1 VPDSGGDD
9 ESLTFWYDNGP
20 AEGMSAAFRQ
30 AEDRTRTLR
39 WPRWSLRLHPR
50 EWSWPRWHPFRW
62 LGDFFAFLAAADPE
76 AVVPARE
83 RHRSATLGLL
93 MAVATA
99 QAFYAATLFMSVSLG
114 RPFLDQAGFGA
125 VFALSVYLIDR
136 SIVSYPSAIKT
147 DRQGNLRP
155 PKKASWVVGIRVI
168 IAIAAALLMSE
179 MILLQVFAADINE
192 QIQTDHIA
200 TTAATDKQIQ
210 ANYQGRIAPL
220 QGQIDNTANLLSA
233 RNADV
238 NNAYAAMNCQE
249 FGCPAQH
256 ITAGFGPGY
265 DAAKIEWEN
274 AVTAQDTARTD
285 QKSIQAKD
293 QPQINSL
300 ETAEQKAINGAQ
312 PAINHADKVLSQEE
326 AFGQLTLAN
335 GTVLA
340 VRVLLSLLILGID
353 LAPILTKL
361 SGRTSLNDILAHS
374 NDFLAM
380 EDNRRRVATRLYHFA
395 QQGDADRA
403 RQQLEAETAVFQ
415 AQQTADVLRHQAQQE
430 AGVERARA
438 DAKADT
444 DRHEIDFQAQL
455 TTLRQESDF
464 DQQSRLISYRYPGP
478 GRSPSANV
486 GFGAPSGP
494 VVNGGFGVQG
504 DPGANGGGP
513 GPYGGQ
519 AWEQPQGNGDS
530 GAPGDGDLQ
539 TIVFRHEPPV
549 AVDEGEP
556 GPAVQQDLAYYS
568 APPVGAYGVP
578 ATRNAPA
585 VSELP
590 SPSFPE
596 PDQPPLT
603 QLDRTW
609 SAPDGLTAERDE
621 IAEIYFPPEQEPAP
635 LDGRW
640 VLKGRLPGVDKSGGG
655 TVSRARDLQG
665 DPNAWFVVKTVPSG
679 LATRRAPGVSSQIAG
694 VRHEQRMARQRLN
707 HPHIGQVIDS
717 GEDNGYFYLVYPLY
731 EPGSLTTYCS
741 WRRGQLDLP
750 WAAQVILDVLDGLV
764 AAAARDLVHLDIKPG
779 NIVLDGSRARV
790 IDWGFSRMPHA
801 GNVSTLV
808 QRGTPFFACP
818 EQFTG
823 PRDGWDTPLADLYGV
838 GATFYWLLTGEAPLQ
853 RQIRSEADLDFAGY
867 RELLKKKARP
877 EPVRRLVN
885 DVPRPVSNLIDRWL
899 SLDPARRV
907 PRRTPMDGALQAAR
921 AELLALM
928 PSLPPVAVGQVT
940 ARRRKR

>member
-1 VPDSGGDD
+1 
-9 ESLTFWYDNGP
+9 L
-20 AEGMSAAFRQ
+20 
-30 AEDRTRTLR
+30 
-39 WPRWSLRLHPR
+39 
-50 EWSWPRWHPFRW
+50 HPFRR

-76 AVVPARE
+76 AVVPVRE

-114 RPFLDQAGFGA
+114 RPFLDQVGFGA

-136 SIVSYPSAIKT
+136 SIISYPSAIKT

-155 PKKASWVVGIRVI
+155 PKKTSWVVGIRVM

-179 MILLQVFAADINE
+179 MILLQVFAADISE
-192 QIQTDHIA
+192 QIQADHIA
-200 TTAATDKQIQ
+200 TTKATDKQIK

-220 QGQIDNTANLLSA
+220 QSQIDNAAKLVSS

-238 NNAYAAMNCQE
+238 NNAIAAVNCQE

-256 ITAGFGPGY
+256 ITPGFGPGY
-265 DAAKIEWEN
+265 AVAKIKWQN
-274 AVTAQDTARTD
+274 AVTAQGIAQADLN
-285 QKSIQAKD
+285 SIQAKD

-300 ETAEQKAINGAQ
+300 ETAEQNAINGAQ

-335 GTVLA
+335 NTVFA

-361 SGRTSLNDILAHS
+361 TGRTSLNDILAHS

-380 EDNRRRVATRLYHFA
+380 EDNRRRIATRLHQFV

-403 RQQLEAETAVFQ
+403 RQQLEAETAIFQ
-415 AQQTADVLRHQAQQE
+415 AQQTADVLRHQAQRE
-430 AGVERARA
+430 AGVERART
-438 DAKADT
+438 DGKADT
-444 DRHEIDFQAQL
+444 DRHEIDLRAQL
-455 TTLRQESDF
+455 TKLRQESDF
-464 DQQSRLISYRYPGP
+464 GQQARLFSYRYPGP
-478 GRSPSANV
+478 GRSP
-486 GFGAPSGP
+486 
-494 VVNGGFGVQG
+494 
-504 DPGANGGGP
+504 GANGGSRGT
-513 GPYGGQ
+513 YGGQ
-519 AWEQPQGNGDS
+519 AWEQPQGDGDS
-530 GAPGDGDLQ
+530 AGPGDEELE
-539 TIVFRHEPPV
+539 TTVFRHDPPV
-549 AVDEGEP
+549 DEDEP
-556 GPAVQQDLAYYS
+556 GPAVQRDLAYRP
-568 APPVGAYGVP
+568 APPVGAYEAPATPNVP
-578 ATRNAPA
+578 AEP
-585 VSELP
+585 EL
-590 SPSFPE
+590 PE
-596 PDQPPLT
+596 PDQPPLPELD
-603 QLDRTW
+603 QPRLPGSDRTW
-609 SAPDGLTAERDE
+609 PAPDGPTAERDE
-621 IAEIYFPPEQEPAP
+621 MAKIYFPPEQGPAP
-635 LDGRW
+635 LGGRW
-640 VLKGRLPGVDKSGGG
+640 ALKGRLPGVDRSGGG

-679 LATRRAPGVSSQIAG
+679 LATRQAPGVSSQIAG
-694 VRHEQRMARQRLN
+694 VRHEQQMARLRLN

-741 WRRGQLDLP
+741 WNRGQLDLP
-750 WAAQVILDVLDGLV
+750 WAAQIILDVLDGLV

-779 NIVLDGSRARV
+779 NIVLDGNRARV

-801 GNVSTLV
+801 GNVSSLV

-823 PRDGWDTPLADLYGV
+823 SRDGWDTPLADLYGV
-838 GATFYWLLTGEAPLQ
+838 GAVFYWLLTGEAPLQ
-853 RQIRSEADLDFAGY
+853 RQIRAEADLDFAGY
-867 RELLKKKARP
+867 RELLKKRARP
-877 EPVRRLVN
+877 EPVHRLVK

-907 PRRTPMDGALQAAR
+907 PRRTPMNGALRAAR
-921 AELLALM
+921 SELLALM
-928 PSLPPVAVGQVT
+928 PSLPPAAVGQVT
-940 ARRRKR
+940 ARRRKRKLSRAWRIL